1 MSNRSAVTIERL
13 DRAIDTVAQM
23 MVNHDM
29 PHLIDTVRYL
39 EAERDR
45 LRQETGAMDYA
56 KQIIRKQAQ
65 QRTQQDGSEYQLS
78 H

>member
-29 PHLIDTVRYL
+29 QQLIVTIRHL

-56 KQIIRKQAQ
+56 KEVIRKRAQ
-65 QRTQQDGSEYQLS
+65 QRTQHDGSYYRLS
-78 H
+78 N